1 MAAMTDGA
9 AFDLVLLGY
18 RNDLARER
26 VLDYLAAVPP
36 RFEGPPPIDRFTPV
50 PQLLFKDLSR
60 GEAEQIGDELR
71 ARGAQVR
78 LVPPAGGAAVAAVA
92 SRPPRLRGLTFG
104 LIALVLLAVVVQ
116 WTRPRHRVSEPQPVQ
131 VEIPTAQ
138 VRLQPLGEWRERGPD
153 DHQVQALRLNA
164 DAVRRAEKGD
174 YDPAV
179 AELRQALQLVP
190 DHPVIRQNLQ
200 TVMLNAALRDLEGG
214 RPLVA
219 RDRLRE
225 AVGYGERGDLRQALG
240 LANLQAGDPSAA
252 RADLERAVEKGAAD
266 PGLWL
271 ALGETYLRQ
280 NDRPHALEMLQRAR
294 DAGATSPQLD
304 ALLKRLGREVDA
316 EWDFA
321 AIESPHFRV
330 TFDDGKGS
338 SAARFVLDGLE
349 DARSDIGR
357 RFAYPPDG
365 RTEVVLYAAR
375 DFHAITQTPVWAG
388 GAYDGRIKV
397 PVGGLQPEDPAL
409 PRLLRHEYMHSVVGQ
424 LSGNHCPTWL
434 NEGLAVWAEEGRD
447 GERRAWAEGAVHDA
461 RLFHLNEIAGPL
473 IGLPSSEALVAYA
486 QSYLAVREL
495 IDRYGA
501 RRLAQLVE
509 DLRKQPLAVAFADV
523 YPDTL
528 ADFEERWLRALG
540 S

>member
-1 MAAMTDGA
+1 MTEGN
-9 AFDLVLLGY
+9 AFDLVLFGY

-26 VLDYLAAVPP
+26 VLDYLAEVPP
-36 RFEGPPPIDRFTPV
+36 RFEGPPPIDRSTPV
-50 PQLLFKDLSR
+50 PQLLFKDLPRS
-60 GEAEQIGDELR
+60 EAEQIGEELR

-78 LVPPAGGAAVAAVA
+78 LVPQAGVASVVAVA
-92 SRPPRLRGLTFG
+92 SDPPPLRWVSLS
-104 LIALVLLAVVVQ
+104 LIALVLLAIAVQ
-116 WTRPRHRVSEPQPVQ
+116 WTRPRRRVSESQPVR

-153 DHQVQALRLNA
+153 DHQLQALRLNA
-164 DAVRRAEKGD
+164 DAVRTAEHGD
-174 YDPAV
+174 YDRAV
-179 AELRQALQLVP
+179 AELRQALQLAP

-200 TVMLNAALRDLEGG
+200 TVLLNAALHDLEGG

-240 LANLQAGDPSAA
+240 LANLQAGDASAA
-252 RADLERAVEKGAAD
+252 RADLERAVEKSASD

-316 EWDFA
+316 EWDFTA
-321 AIESPHFRV
+321 LESPHFRV

-349 DARSDIGR
+349 DARADVGR

-424 LSGNHCPTWL
+424 LSGNRCPTWL
-434 NEGLAVWAEEGRD
+434 NEGLAVWAEEERD
-447 GERRAWAEGAVHDA
+447 GERRAWAEGVVHGA
-461 RLFHLNEIAGPL
+461 RLFHLGEIAGPL
-473 IGLPSSEALVAYA
+473 IGLPSSQALVAYA

-509 DLRKQPLAVAFADV
+509 DLRNQPLAVAFADV

-528 ADFEERWLRALG
+528 ADFEDRWLRALG